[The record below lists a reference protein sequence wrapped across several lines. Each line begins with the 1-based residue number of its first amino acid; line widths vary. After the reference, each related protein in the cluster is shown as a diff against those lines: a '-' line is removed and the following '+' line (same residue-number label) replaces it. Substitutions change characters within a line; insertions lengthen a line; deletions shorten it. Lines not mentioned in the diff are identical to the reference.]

1 MRYKTLRQKGQTLKE
16 AKEKLEKRV
25 NLHKKIGW
33 QRNGKLSVN
42 WINDHYKGRTTF
54 ELSQEM
60 FKI

>member
-1 MRYKTLRQKGQTLKE
+1 MRYKTLRQKGQTWKE

-33 QRNGKLSVN
+33 QRNGSLSVN
-42 WINDHYKGRTTF
+42 WINDHYNGRTTF